1 MIFYVLSE
9 SVAARLREHG
19 FKCRTAQISIRDN
32 TLFSFGLQDK
42 LLKPTNLSADLAEK
56 AMELFRTQYSW
67 SKPIRSIGVRG
78 CDLIAADTQE
88 QLSLFENEERRM
100 KQEKLE
106 AVVDI
111 LRRRFGHF
119 SIQRAL
125 FLTDANLG
133 TINPKEDHIIHPVAF
148 FKEGKLP

>member
-32 TLFSFGLQDK
+32 TLLSFGLQGK
-42 LLKPTNLSADLAEK
+42 FSKPTNLSADLAEK
-56 AMELFRTQYSW
+56 AMELFQANYSW
-67 SKPIRSIGVRG
+67 EKPIRSIGVRG
-78 CDLIAADTQE
+78 CDLVAADTRE
-88 QLSLFENEERRM
+88 QLLLFENEERRA

-106 AVVDI
+106 AAVDI
-111 LRRRFGHF
+111 LRRRFGHL

-125 FLTDANLG
+125 FLTDTNLG
-133 TINPKEDHIIHPVAF
+133 TINPKDDHIIHPTAF